1 MGPARSLGRVGRQRS
16 AVELDLMRRVKVALD
31 PDDLFNPGRGAHCA
45 PVPEAETEEAT

>member
-16 AVELDLMRRVKVALD
+16 AVELALMQRVKAALD

-45 PVPEAETEEAT
+45 TVLEAEAEEAT

>member
-1 MGPARSLGRVGRQRS
+1 MGRQKS
-16 AVELDLMRRVKVALD
+16 AVGLDLMWRVKAALD